1 MLCNF
6 VSQVVAGNNVFLV
19 LELGES
25 NVRKGDTNNGSCELN
40 QNSVNCVSG
49 CYVGWLYLAFGLK

>member
-1 MLCNF
+1 MLYNC
-6 VSQVVAGNNVFLV
+6 VLQVVAGRNVFLV

-25 NVRKGDTNNGSCELN
+25 NVQKGDTNNGSCELN

-49 CYVGWLYLAFGLK
+49 CYVFS